1 MRSRH
6 HSCELKP
13 SMAAPLEQ
21 EAISASAETPDTA
34 HPGVLDPEWVVRVL
48 RTGFA
53 LIVAGHVVDIAK
65 TLYLHDPGAP
75 VRVHYDLVILA
86 AGAIAFAL
94 ALTGDFLRY
103 WKAVTLVLCAT
114 MVACWT
120 YGSLVSRDQ
129 LHLFFAMIALMI
141 GTSAL
146 APWGVGWQASLALWC
161 LAAALMNTI
170 VVGVQ
175 GSSSD
180 LWLDLLSAGGL
191 SLAGAHLWGLWR
203 RALTE
208 TNHRL
213 RVEIV
218 EREAAQRKLESGEAR
233 LRKLLDAS
241 MDEVSVVRMSDGRI
255 VYLNNEFLRRGYSR
269 AELLGRSVG
278 ELRMWNDQA
287 ALGDFMRTLADKGVV
302 RNLEAGIRMKDGS
315 VVPHLISAVA
325 VELDGEQCVLSVD
338 RDIAEIKQTE
348 RELIAAREA
357 ALSAS
362 LAKSEFLS
370 NMSHEIRTP
379 MNAIL
384 GMGDLLAET
393 SLSTEQRRY
402 VETMTSNGG
411 ALLNLINDILDL
423 AKVESGK
430 LRLETTAFDLEELVE
445 HLTETL
451 GVRAHEKKLEL
462 AARIMADVPLRLAG
476 DPLRL
481 RQVLINLIGNAIK
494 FTERGEVVL
503 TMENDPE
510 ADQPGA
516 LRFIVRDTGIGIS
529 PENLQG
535 IFESFTQADSSTT
548 RNYGGSGLGLAIVR
562 RLVELMGGKIWVT
575 SQPGI
580 GSAFFFTA
588 PFGVL
593 PAAERGTAEEVELK
607 GLRVLVVDDNATNRL
622 ILRELLS
629 RKGAIVAE
637 AEGGAE
643 ALSEW
648 KRARIAGTPYGL
660 VLLDCRM
667 PVMDGFQVAQGIRNQ
682 TRGAE
687 PVILMLTSDDLN
699 PKLGQLKELGLNA
712 YLVKPVKCS
721 ELFKAIGLAIG
732 KGKRTQAHP
741 QAVPEQPQVPAPERR
756 LRILL
761 AEDSP
766 DNRLLINQYLRK
778 LPYELVMAEN
788 GELAV
793 EEFISGRFD
802 LVLMDMRMPVMDGYA
817 AVRKIR
823 EWERE
828 HERAPTSIVALTASA
843 LETDV
848 RNCLEAGCTSHLSKP
863 VKKARLLAVIRELT
877 ASQPA
882 TDPASE
888 PNPIDPPT
896 NSPSNSPPNPPT
908 GGGAFYS

>member
-1 MRSRH
+1 VLNVVTLGADSKSDPFRCWIAWIAMRNCGSVNIPVTVASVGIEAACVPTVFSNPAVR
-6 HSCELKP
+6 LP
-13 SMAAPLEQ
+13 S
-21 EAISASAETPDTA
+21 
-34 HPGVLDPEWVVRVL
+34 
-48 RTGFA
+48 
-53 LIVAGHVVDIAK
+53 
-65 TLYLHDPGAP
+65 
-75 VRVHYDLVILA
+75 LA
-86 AGAIAFAL
+86 AGAIAFGL
-94 ALTGDFLRY
+94 ALTGDFLKH

-146 APWGVGWQASLALWC
+146 APWGVGWQASLALCC

-255 VYLNNEFLRRGYSR
+255 VYLNDEFLRRGYSR
-269 AELLGRSVG
+269 AELLGRSVR

-287 ALGDFMRTLADKGVV
+287 ALADFMRTLADKGVV

-357 ALSAS
+357 ALGAS

-503 TMENDPE
+503 TVENDPE

-529 PENLQG
+529 AENLQG

-593 PAAERGTAEEVELK
+593 PAAERDSAEEVELK

-637 AEGGAE
+637 AESGAE

-732 KGKRTQAHP
+732 QGKRMQTQP
-741 QAVPEQPQVPAPERR
+741 QAVPEQPQAPPAPERR

-793 EEFISGRFD
+793 KEFISGRFD

-843 LETDV
+843 LEADV

-877 ASQPA
+877 VSQPA
-882 TDPASE
+882 TDRASE

-896 NSPSNSPPNPPT
+896 NSPPNSPPNPPT
-908 GGGAFYS
+908 TGGAFYS